1 MKKKMIWK
9 KPVAL
14 DELNHTPEYMGSYLD
29 IRFTGVTD
37 DTLTATMPVTPKVHQ
52 PYGILHGGASVAL
65 AETVGS
71 YASSL
76 VVDTA
81 QFMVVGMEVNAN
93 HLKPVASGMV
103 RAVCSPLHLGT
114 KTHVWDIR
122 IYNDADQL
130 TCVSRLTV
138 AVIEKRVF

>member
-1 MKKKMIWK
+1 MIWR
-9 KPVAL
+9 KPVDLDAL
-14 DELNHTPEYMGSYLD
+14 NTTPEYMGSYLD
-29 IRFTGVTD
+29 IRFTEVTD
-37 DTLTATMPVTPKVHQ
+37 HSLTATMPVTKKVHQ
-52 PYGILHGGASVAL
+52 PYGILHGGASVVL
-65 AETVGS
+65 AETLGS

-76 VVDTA
+76 VVDTG

-103 RAVCSPLHLGT
+103 RAVCSPLHLGN

-122 IYNDADQL
+122 IYNDAGQL

-138 AVIEKRVF
+138 AVVEKRSF

>member
-1 MKKKMIWK
+1 MIWK
-9 KPVAL
+9 KPVDL
-14 DELNHTPEYMGSYLD
+14 EQLNDTPEYLGSYLN
-29 IRFTGVTD
+29 IRFTEVTD
-37 DTLTATMPVTPKVHQ
+37 NTLTATMPVTPKVHQ

-76 VVDTA
+76 VVDTH

-122 IYNDADQL
+122 IYNDASQL

-138 AVIEKRVF
+138 AVIEKRAV

>member
-1 MKKKMIWK
+1 MIWK

-14 DELNHTPEYMGSYLD
+14 DDLNHTPEYMGSYLD
-29 IRFTGVTD
+29 IRFTEVTD
-37 DTLTATMPVTPKVHQ
+37 HTLTATMPVTPKVHQ

-76 VVDTA
+76 VVDTT

-122 IYNDADQL
+122 IYNDAGQL

-138 AVIEKRVF
+138 AVVEKRVF

>member
-1 MKKKMIWK
+1 MIWK
-9 KPVAL
+9 QPVHL
-14 DELNHTPEYMGSYLD
+14 EQLNHTPDYMGSYLN
-29 IRFTGVTD
+29 IRFTEITD
-37 DTLTATMPVTPKVHQ
+37 NTLTATMPVTPKVHQ
-52 PYGILHGGASVAL
+52 PYGILHGGASVVL

-103 RAVCSPLHLGT
+103 RAVCSPLHLGN

-122 IYNDADQL
+122 IYNDAGQL

-138 AVIEKRVF
+138 AVVEKRAF